1 MNASGWRQ
9 AWAGCLLLGLAACRT
24 ALPPPEPLPPPVPM
38 TSEQARAAGLDPL
51 IAHLVTSAHR
61 TPAFRQRDT
70 GRHPAQTLTF
80 FGIDPHDTIVE
91 IWPGGGWYT
100 ELLAPFV
107 RDWGQYYA
115 ALPPVEDPSGDSFF
129 AGQRR
134 QFLGKLNSRPDLYGR
149 VRIAE
154 AGRGVSEIV
163 PADTADYVL
172 SFRNVHNWMCGG
184 YESEMF
190 RAFHLALKPGG
201 VLGIVEHRALPN
213 TDLETMKRTGYVTE
227 AYVRELAE
235 AAGFEL
241 LDASEVNANAKDST
255 EHPEG
260 VWTLPP
266 TLRLGEQDRE
276 RYLSIGESDRMTLK
290 FSKPR
295 WR

>member
-1 MNASGWRQ
+1 
-9 AWAGCLLLGLAACRT
+9 
-24 ALPPPEPLPPPVPM
+24 
-38 TSEQARAAGLDPL
+38 
-51 IAHLVTSAHR
+51 
-61 TPAFRQRDT
+61 
-70 GRHPAQTLTF
+70 
-80 FGIDPHDTIVE
+80 
-91 IWPGGGWYT
+91 
-100 ELLAPFV
+100 
-107 RDWGQYYA
+107 
-115 ALPPVEDPSGDSFF
+115 
-129 AGQRR
+129 
-134 QFLGKLNSRPDLYGR
+134 
-149 VRIAE
+149 
-154 AGRGVSEIV
+154 
-163 PADTADYVL
+163 
-172 SFRNVHNWMCGG
+172 
-184 YESEMF
+184 MF

-276 RYLSIGESDRMTLK
+276 RYLSIGESDRMTLN